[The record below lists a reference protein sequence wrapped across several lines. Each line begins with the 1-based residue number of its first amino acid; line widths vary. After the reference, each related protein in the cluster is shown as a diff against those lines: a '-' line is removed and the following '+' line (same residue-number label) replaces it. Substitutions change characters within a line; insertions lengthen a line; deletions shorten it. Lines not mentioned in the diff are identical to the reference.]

1 MLTLATF
8 HLFPTQIFYSYLF
21 CILFRNCNAQYCIGK
36 SELGQSLYGLQPW
49 LSCPEERKNMNLCL
63 HVNNGR
69 VWACVCERNRVT
81 TPKFLP
87 AHLHNISFH
96 PPHTPAHLL
105 VQYLKHHCGSTV
117 PVELTRNFTCGTPT
131 LTSPAELQL

>member
-1 MLTLATF
+1 MPNTVLEKASWASHFTDYTTLA
-8 HLFPTQIFYSYLF
+8 
-21 CILFRNCNAQYCIGK
+21 IL
-36 SELGQSLYGLQPW
+36 SLYGLQPW